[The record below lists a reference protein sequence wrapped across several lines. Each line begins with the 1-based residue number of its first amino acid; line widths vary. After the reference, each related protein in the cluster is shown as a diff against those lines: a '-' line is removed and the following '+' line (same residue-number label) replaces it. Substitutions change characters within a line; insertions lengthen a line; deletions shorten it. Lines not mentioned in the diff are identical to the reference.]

1 MRFGSVESPAMLVL
15 CCNDEALIEHWHTGL
30 PGSLQQY
37 VLCESLDTL
46 VSSSQ
51 VGPEDLIL
59 LDLEFVGGRAER
71 AASFIAAHPECR
83 IFVFSA
89 LHEPGEGELL
99 VASGARGYA
108 NRYIHP
114 DVMSQA
120 IQLVLA
126 GEVWL
131 GADLVLHLIRMNA
144 NKEPKKPR
152 VNGVNVPA
160 LIASLTPRERDIA
173 ELVVAGNNNK
183 AIANTLDVTERTVKA
198 HLGSVFKKTNTKD
211 RLQLAVLLKDGF

>member
-1 MRFGSVESPAMLVL
+1 MLVL
-15 CCNDEALIEHWHTGL
+15 CCNDDALIEHWRAGL
-30 PGSLQQY
+30 QGSLEQY
-37 VLCESLDTL
+37 VSCESLDNL
-46 VSSSQ
+46 VSLSQ
-51 VGPEDLIL
+51 VGPDDLVL
-59 LDLEFVGGRAER
+59 LDLEVIGGRAQR
-71 AASFIAAHPECR
+71 AASFIAAHPEYR

-99 VASGARGYA
+99 VSSGARGYA

-120 IQLVLA
+120 IQLVIA

-131 GADLVLHLIRMNA
+131 GADLVLHLIRANA
-144 NKEPKKPR
+144 RKEPKKPKI
-152 VNGVNVPA
+152 NGVNVPA
-160 LIASLTPRERDIA
+160 LIAGLTPRERDIT

-183 AIANTLDVTERTVKA
+183 TIASALDVTERTVKA

>member
-1 MRFGSVESPAMLVL
+1 MLIL
-15 CCNDEALIEHWHTGL
+15 CCNDEALVEHWRAGL
-30 PGSLQQY
+30 PGSLRQY
-37 VLCESLDTL
+37 ELCESLDMLASMSHAGPDDL
-46 VSSSQ
+46 V
-51 VGPEDLIL
+51 L
-59 LDLEFVGGRAER
+59 LDLEIIGGQAQR
-71 AASFIAAHPECR
+71 AASFIAAHPEFR
-83 IFVFSA
+83 VFAFSA
-89 LHEPGEGELL
+89 LHEPAEGELL

-131 GADLVLHLIRMNA
+131 GAELVLHLIRTNA
-144 NKEPKKPR
+144 KKEPKKPKI
-152 VNGVNVPA
+152 NGVNVPA
-160 LIASLTPRERDIA
+160 LIAGLTPRERDIA

-183 AIANTLDVTERTVKA
+183 AIASALDVTERTVKA

-211 RLQLAVLLKDGF
+211 RLQLAVLL